1 MKVKISKSMT
11 QPMVYGV
18 VAAWIVAGG
27 LACFVFMRYTS
38 QTSVTIPLAITGI
51 LLLAVL
57 PALRRGAW
65 VYTNARKYHT
75 AEYLYELG
83 NGAAISVAVDGYEK
97 KVKKAVAA
105 WVKRKLIS
113 VSFGVLPVT
122 FFAFLLAGCG
132 WLRSL
137 LSVLVMALMVVVGV
151 WLGVEVM
158 LFSARKLCYDKY
170 GNIKNN

>member
-1 MKVKISKSMT
+1 MT
-11 QPMVYGV
+11 LPIIYGTL
-18 VAAWIVAGG
+18 AAWFVAGG
-27 LACFVFMRYTS
+27 LACFILMRYTS
-38 QTSVTIPLAITGI
+38 QTAVTIPVAVSAM

-97 KVKKAVAA
+97 KVKKAVSA
-105 WVKRKLIS
+105 WMKRKLIS
-113 VSFGVLPVT
+113 VSFGILPVT
-122 FFAFLLAGCG
+122 FFAFLLAGSG
-132 WLRSL
+132 WLSSI
-137 LSVLVMALMVVVGV
+137 LSVVLMALMWGVGV

-158 LFSARKLCYDKY
+158 LFSARKICYDKY